1 MPKLYEY
8 FGLVVLF
15 YSNEHEPVHVH
26 GLYQGRE
33 CRADFRIVDGR
44 VVEVKFQSVKG
55 RRPLERT
62 QLNDFKLLVDHY
74 ADDIVRKWVDYFV
87 MHKSIEPE
95 RIDRRLR

>member
-15 YSNEHEPVHVH
+15 YSNEHDPVHVH

-33 CRADFRIVDGR
+33 CRADFTIVDGK
-44 VVEVKFQSVKG
+44 VVEVEFLSVKG
-55 RRPLERT
+55 RRPLEAA
-62 QLNDFKLLVDHY
+62 QLSDFRLLVNHY
-74 ADDIVRKWVDYFV
+74 ADDIVRKWIDYFV
-87 MHKSIEPE
+87 MHKSIQSE